1 MLPYEELT
9 APERYLWDAFPEG
22 RTVDLRPR
30 RHGDGPDGA
39 VAGARADEGDGA
51 EAGDGDEPWGPG
63 RTVRASVLAAL
74 LLGGHP
80 GQPGSVPALRL
91 AGARISG
98 RLDLGG
104 AEIAHRIRFEECRF
118 EEDISFHGA
127 STRTITI
134 AHSRLRGIDAA
145 MARVEGRFDLRGST
159 LRGRL
164 SLMNAQVTGELIL
177 SGARLSAPGDWA
189 LFAGGLVMGGAV
201 FCRGGFTADGGLRL
215 LGAQLSGGLF
225 MEKAQCRNPGDAALL
240 ADNATIATL
249 VCSQGFTARGAV
261 RLRGA
266 TISGQLTLDG
276 AVLGGGDTALD
287 CARMHADDLVL
298 TPAVPPSGAVDLRGA
313 RVTALHDH
321 RDAWPDTVRLQG
333 FVYGDLHGDDDAGRE
348 AVGHRLAWIRREPAY
363 APQPYEQL
371 AGWYRQIGHDDDTRR
386 VLLAKQRHRRR
397 TLRPAGRA
405 WGYLLDGTVGYGYR
419 PWLAGVW
426 LAALALLGTGVF
438 GAHTPVAAQPGE
450 GAPFSALVY
459 TLDLLIPIGGLGQ
472 RNAWYWTGGA
482 PAWLAYALIAAGW
495 VLTTAVVAGVTRTLN
510 KT

>member
-9 APERYLWDAFPEG
+9 APERHLWDAFPEG

-159 LRGRL
+159 LRGG
-164 SLMNAQVTGELIL
+164 S
-177 SGARLSAPGDWA
+177 
-189 LFAGGLVMGGAV
+189 
-201 FCRGGFTADGGLRL
+201 
-215 LGAQLSGGLF
+215 
-225 MEKAQCRNPGDAALL
+225 
-240 ADNATIATL
+240 
-249 VCSQGFTARGAV
+249 
-261 RLRGA
+261 
-266 TISGQLTLDG
+266 
-276 AVLGGGDTALD
+276 
-287 CARMHADDLVL
+287 
-298 TPAVPPSGAVDLRGA
+298 PS
-313 RVTALHDH
+313 
-321 RDAWPDTVRLQG
+321 
-333 FVYGDLHGDDDAGRE
+333 
-348 AVGHRLAWIRREPAY
+348 
-363 APQPYEQL
+363 
-371 AGWYRQIGHDDDTRR
+371 
-386 VLLAKQRHRRR
+386 
-397 TLRPAGRA
+397 
-405 WGYLLDGTVGYGYR
+405 
-419 PWLAGVW
+419 
-426 LAALALLGTGVF
+426 
-438 GAHTPVAAQPGE
+438 
-450 GAPFSALVY
+450 
-459 TLDLLIPIGGLGQ
+459 
-472 RNAWYWTGGA
+472 
-482 PAWLAYALIAAGW
+482 
-495 VLTTAVVAGVTRTLN
+495 
-510 KT
+510 

>member
-1 MLPYEELT
+1 MLSYEELT
-9 APERYLWDAFPEG
+9 APERDVWDAFPEG
-22 RTVDLRPR
+22 RPVDLRPHR
-30 RHGDGPDGA
+30 SDDDSGPAGDESG
-39 VAGARADEGDGA
+39 AGAGA
-51 EAGDGDEPWGPG
+51 GEEPWGPE
-63 RTVRASVLAAL
+63 RTVRAPVVAAL

-104 AEIAHRIRFEECRF
+104 AEIAHTIRFEECRF

-134 AHSRLRGIDAA
+134 ARSRLRGIDAG
-145 MARVEGRFDLRGST
+145 MVRVEGRLSVRSSV

-177 SGARLSAPGDWA
+177 SGAHLSAPGDWA

-225 MEKAQCRNPGDAALL
+225 MERARCHNPGDAALL

-266 TISGQLTLDG
+266 TISGRLTLDG
-276 AVLGGGDTALD
+276 AVLDGGDTALD

-313 RVTALHDH
+313 RVTALHD
-321 RDAWPDTVRLQG
+321 RRGAWPDTVRLQG

-348 AVGHRLAWIRREPAY
+348 AVGHRLAWIRREPGY

-371 AGWYRQIGHDDDTRR
+371 AGWYRQIGHDDDARR

-405 WGYLLDGTVGYGYR
+405 WGHLLDGTVGYGYR

-510 KT
+510 KN

>member
-1 MLPYEELT
+1 M
-9 APERYLWDAFPEG
+9 G
-22 RTVDLRPR
+22 RLPR
-30 RHGDGPDGA
+30 RPCGGPA
-39 VAGARADEGDGA
+39 SATARRRRDGA
-51 EAGDGDEPWGPG
+51 ETGAGDGDGAGDGEESWGPG
-63 RTVRASVLAAL
+63 RTVRATVLAAL

-80 GQPGSVPALRL
+80 GKPGSVAALRL

-104 AEIAHRIRFEECRF
+104 AEIAHTIRFEECRF
-118 EEDISFHGA
+118 EEDIGFSGA
-127 STRTITI
+127 ATRTITI
-134 AHSRLRGIDAA
+134 TRSRLRGIDAA
-145 MARVEGRFDLRGST
+145 MIRVEGRFDLRGSV
-159 LRGRL
+159 LRGQL
-164 SLMNAQVTGELIL
+164 SLMNAHVTGELIL
-177 SGARLSAPGDWA
+177 SGAQLSAPGDWA
-189 LFAGGLVMGGAV
+189 LFAGGLVMEGGV
-201 FCRGGFTADGGLRL
+201 FCRAGFTADGGLRL
-215 LGAQLSGGLF
+215 LGAQLPGGLF
-225 MEKAQCRNPGDAALL
+225 MEGARCRNPGAAALL
-240 ADNATIATL
+240 ADNAAITTL
-249 VCSQGFTARGAV
+249 VCSQGFTAQGAV

-266 TISGQLTLDG
+266 AISGELTFDG
-276 AVLGGGDTALD
+276 AVLGGRGTALD
-287 CARMHADDLVL
+287 CARMQADDLVL

-313 RVTALHDH
+313 RVTAVHDR

-333 FVYGDLHGDDDAGRE
+333 FVYGDLHGDDDAGRDT
-348 AVGHRLAWIRREPAY
+348 VGHRLAWIRREPAY

-371 AGWYRQIGHDDDTRR
+371 AGWYRQIGHDDDARR
-386 VLLAKQRHRRR
+386 VLLAKQRHRRG

-405 WGYLLDGTVGYGYR
+405 WGLLLDGTVGYGYW